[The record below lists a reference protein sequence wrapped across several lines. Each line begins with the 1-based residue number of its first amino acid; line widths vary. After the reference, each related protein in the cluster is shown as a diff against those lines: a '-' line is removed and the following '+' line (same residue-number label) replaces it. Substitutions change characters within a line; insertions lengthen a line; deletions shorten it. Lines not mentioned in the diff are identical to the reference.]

1 MSARGL
7 LFLPLLAL
15 AIVGLLAGGVLL
27 FRSSTS
33 ERSAAA
39 VATAEP
45 VSAAPDPVYKPGA
58 TVCQSV
64 LHRPSVKSER
74 TFPAIYTKRVQANG
88 LTIVGDA
95 RVDDAAMESARKTV
109 ERMFLNNGLEDR
121 LAEEGAYIIVA
132 DAGQGVLDLPEF
144 ACLSGQTSIDFNHVC
159 GVADRA
165 DYPVATVNELDL
177 LGDPK
182 GPCGGLNILFH
193 EVGHLVQGWTLGPAD
208 YFDVKLFYQESI
220 NNGIYRRGVDYA
232 TTNPNEYFAESTQA
246 YFLSQDLRGHRDRAW
261 LKTHDPDMFA
271 LLASVFGD

>member
-1 MSARGL
+1 MGTRGVL
-7 LFLPLLAL
+7 LLPLVAL
-15 AIVGLLAGGVLL
+15 AIVAAMAGGVLL
-27 FRSSTS
+27 FQSSTS
-33 ERSAAA
+33 ERPVAA

-45 VSAAPDPVYKPGA
+45 ESAPPDPVYKPGA
-58 TVCQSV
+58 SVCQGV

-88 LTIVGDA
+88 LTIVGVSE
-95 RVDDAAMESARKTV
+95 VDDAAMEAARKTV
-109 ERMFLNNGLEDR
+109 ERVFQNNNLEDR

-132 DAGQGVLDLPEF
+132 DAKQGVLDLPEF

-177 LGDPK
+177 LGDRS

-193 EVGHLVQGWTLGPAD
+193 EIGHLVQGWTLGPAD
-208 YFDVKLFYQESI
+208 YFDVKQFFQESI
-220 NNGIYRRGVDYA
+220 NNGTYKRGVDYA

-246 YFLSQDLRGHRDRAW
+246 YFLSMDLRGRRDRAW
-261 LKTHDPDMFA
+261 LKAHDPDMFA
-271 LLASVFGD
+271 LLASVYGD

>member
-1 MSARGL
+1 M
-7 LFLPLLAL
+7 
-15 AIVGLLAGGVLL
+15 AGGVFL

-33 ERSAAA
+33 ERPSVAV
-39 VATAEP
+39 VATTEP
-45 VSAAPDPVYKPGA
+45 ELPAPDPVYKPGA
-58 TVCQSV
+58 SVCQGV

-88 LTIVGDA
+88 LTIVGVSE
-95 RVDDAAMESARKTV
+95 VDDAAMEAARKTV
-109 ERMFLNNGLEDR
+109 ERIFLNNNLEDR

-132 DAGQGVLDLPEF
+132 DANQGVLDLPEF

-177 LGDPK
+177 LGDRS

-208 YFDVKLFYQESI
+208 YFDVKRFFQESI
-220 NNGIYRRGVDYA
+220 NNGIYKRGVDYA

-246 YFLSQDLRGHRDRAW
+246 YFLSMDLRGRRDRAW
-261 LKTHDPDMFA
+261 LKAHDPDMFA
-271 LLASVFGD
+271 LLANVYGE